1 MEVMDWKK
9 KFEYEYPLYQLV
21 GEFYNTALETLWR
34 LPQTNLGCFSRSAFR
49 NVQCLHFFQRLRF
62 QARQGKGLAQIS
74 GESVSILF
82 LVPCGISRDDFET
95 LPWPLGTLK
104 KGSAVTFSPK
114 WELAE
119 WGFRKRIIW
128 FFPLHHRSA
137 HSRKGPSPFSILH
150 YK

>member
-1 MEVMDWKK
+1 MSCHFYFSIDTLLAKIYYIAK
-9 KFEYEYPLYQLV
+9 GSYGLKNKFEYEYPLYQLV

-34 LPQTNLGCFSRSAFR
+34 LPQTNLGCFNRSAFR

-95 LPWPLGTLK
+95 LP
-104 KGSAVTFSPK
+104 
-114 WELAE
+114 
-119 WGFRKRIIW
+119 
-128 FFPLHHRSA
+128 
-137 HSRKGPSPFSILH
+137 
-150 YK
+150 